1 MEIAM
6 PHNASTPVS
15 VIDTHNPVTTTTTT
29 TVCPLMANMLRG
41 AIQSLSSEQLLSLL
55 SEEQK
60 AALAPSE
67 TKQQAINS
75 LEDRYPDTVVVTEF
89 DDLRRKF
96 SFDELVEYMRDNGYV
111 CVESLADLTAHYNER
126 DIADMLG
133 QHNWLCFEDDF
144 DLTVYAKD
152 NCDVVE
158 DDYTELKDRLEDHY
172 DALVFEGDGD
182 AREYVKALG
191 EDLFFDLE
199 DDLDGSLAKMMK
211 VLSDHGYNTVSQDV
225 IDQVV
230 TLLRGTSEG

>member
-1 MEIAM
+1 M

-15 VIDTHNPVTTTTTT
+15 NDTHNPVTTTKT

-41 AIQSLSSEQLLSLL
+41 AIQSLTTDQLLSLL

-60 AALAPSE
+60 KSLAPSE
-67 TKQQAINS
+67 TTQQQAIDS
-75 LEDRYPDTVVVTEF
+75 FEDRHPDLLVVKEF